1 MRLRVTAK
9 RKDDNTFLREIESA
23 YMCAARAIGA
33 THHFPTGSKA
43 AERSAPENADS
54 RRATNPMH

>member
-23 YMCAARAIGA
+23 YICAAIAIGA

-43 AERSAPENADS
+43 AERRAPESAD
-54 RRATNPMH
+54 RKRATNPMH